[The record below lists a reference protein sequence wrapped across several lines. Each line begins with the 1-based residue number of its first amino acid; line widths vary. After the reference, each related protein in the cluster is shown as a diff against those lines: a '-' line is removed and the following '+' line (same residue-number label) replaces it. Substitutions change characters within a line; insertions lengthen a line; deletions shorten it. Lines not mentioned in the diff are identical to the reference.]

1 MAPAFFRQLLL
12 SHFCGVL
19 SVLSLSFHTAEV
31 ITMLSLKMN
40 RHIHVMN
47 TLISLFRIISGY
59 KRRLSVDIVILSQF
73 LLIKLLSN
81 EHL

>member
-1 MAPAFFRQLLL
+1 
-12 SHFCGVL
+12 
-19 SVLSLSFHTAEV
+19 
-31 ITMLSLKMN
+31 
-40 RHIHVMN
+40 MN